1 MSTVTARGKPLAQR
15 QATVRVNVNV
25 AEPLKDVNPD
35 YKDESKDG
43 SSSSSTAYVTAAAAA
58 ALASTLSSSSQDH
71 LGLGVPPEQ
80 QLKWRGKKKYF
91 FWRRRQQKHHHQ
103 HDDDAP
109 ATLPSVFDD
118 HETAEK
124 YWPRADWENV
134 HRFDPAARWTWG
146 EERRLVRKM
155 DLRVILFA
163 IVMFMALEIDR
174 ANLSQAL
181 TDNFLD
187 DLGLTTDDYNLGN
200 SVFRL
205 AFLCSELPSQLV
217 SKWMGPDRWIP
228 TQMTVW
234 SVVAASQFWLSGRS
248 SFLTIRA
255 LLGILQG
262 GFIPDV
268 SPTLTRT
275 SLLLLEWISHD
286 IDALHCPI
294 RSFFTCR
301 ISTNTLSY
309 LFGWGTSGWVLVLL
323 ISCPPSW
330 PTACYTCAV
339 WLDSLD
345 GDGCS
350 WSRQVRLWWFVAFTV
365 AMIFVNRQHR
375 DSSL

>member
-1 MSTVTARGKPLAQR
+1 MYILTDELLPGSYQSLSVLRPARVQCSLDSRSDSIFRRWASLATKTLTTISTVITRGKPLAQR
-15 QATVRVNVNV
+15 ETTVRVNVHSSPHN
-25 AEPLKDVNPD
+25 DVDPD
-35 YKDESKDG
+35 DKDESRG
-43 SSSSSTAYVTAAAAA
+43 SSSSSTAYVTE
-58 ALASTLSSSSQDH
+58 SSSSQDH

-80 QLKWRGKKKYF
+80 QTRRKKNF
-91 FWRRRQQKHHHQ
+91 FWRRQHHHR

-118 HETAEK
+118 PETAEK

-163 IVMFMALEIDR
+163 IIRFMALEIDR
-174 ANLSQAL
+174 AKLGQAL

-187 DLGLTTDDYNLGN
+187 DLGLNTDDYNLGN

-228 TQMTVW
+228 TKMTVW
-234 SVVAASQFWLSGRS
+234 SFVAASQFWLSGRS
-248 SFLTIRA
+248 SFLTVRA

-268 SPTLTRT
+268 SLILTRT
-275 SLLLLEWISHD
+275 SLLLL
-286 IDALHCPI
+286 
-294 RSFFTCR
+294 
-301 ISTNTLSY
+301 
-309 LFGWGTSGWVLVLL
+309 
-323 ISCPPSW
+323 
-330 PTACYTCAV
+330 
-339 WLDSLD
+339 
-345 GDGCS
+345 
-350 WSRQVRLWWFVAFTV
+350 Q
-365 AMIFVNRQHR
+365 
-375 DSSL
+375 